1 MNIFQ
6 PRHRSLWPNWTND
19 PAALKQP
26 IQHSCLCVY
35 KVFKIFWP
43 SSHVLKDSPIDHL
56 SLDKLFFRYDDAARS
71 LHFLSRCPMW
81 NSCCSLSFPWVLL
94 LRCDDEHMDPFH
106 QGLLTFSTL
115 PKWLP
120 WNRRMLWKTRGRV
133 RERDMGT
140 FSLTQ
145 SNYAAWSLST
155 LKMCVRTCSHS
166 HHYSRE
172 TEDWVEWCW
181 KDTIK

>member
-1 MNIFQ
+1 MTLLRWNSPFSTPVSVCIKCL
-6 PRHRSLWPNWTND
+6 RSSDLHHMY
-19 PAALKQP
+19 LK
-26 IQHSCLCVY
+26 IL
-35 KVFKIFWP
+35 P
-43 SSHVLKDSPIDHL
+43 SDHL

-133 RERDMGT
+133 RERET
-140 FSLTQ
+140 WALSV
-145 SNYAAWSLST
+145 SLS
-155 LKMCVRTCSHS
+155 LIMLPDHYRHLRCVCGHVHTHTTTPGKPRTG
-166 HHYSRE
+166 
-172 TEDWVEWCW
+172 
-181 KDTIK
+181 